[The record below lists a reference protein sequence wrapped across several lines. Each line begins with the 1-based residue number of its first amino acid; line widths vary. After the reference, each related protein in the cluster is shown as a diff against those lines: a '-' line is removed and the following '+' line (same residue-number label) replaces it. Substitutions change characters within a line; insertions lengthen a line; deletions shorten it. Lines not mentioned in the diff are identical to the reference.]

1 MIIKL
6 NTYNLLTNIL
16 FHHGKCV
23 QLLFWLVCFALE
35 KTASA
40 LAESVNLRLDPQ
52 KSYEGGVFF
61 FSYFDFQM
69 RKKPD
74 SSAFH
79 SLGNSCSSFLLKC
92 VSDDLIKSLGA
103 TLVLSSP
110 IFQGYFLPTP
120 TGWESQ
126 SWNRTRSNYYHVRG
140 VKEMFWPVL
149 ILMPLDLCVLQFL
162 DTQIEDIINCFIPSS
177 HVHGNWGT
185 SENDECLWWS
195 WVMIWYEVPGSNI
208 SN

>member
-1 MIIKL
+1 MCAVAFL
-6 NTYNLLTNIL
+6 VSL
-16 FHHGKCV
+16 FCLREDSLG
-23 QLLFWLVCFALE
+23 LGRISELE
-35 KTASA
+35 ARSSEV
-40 LAESVNLRLDPQ
+40 LWRW
-52 KSYEGGVFF
+52 GFF